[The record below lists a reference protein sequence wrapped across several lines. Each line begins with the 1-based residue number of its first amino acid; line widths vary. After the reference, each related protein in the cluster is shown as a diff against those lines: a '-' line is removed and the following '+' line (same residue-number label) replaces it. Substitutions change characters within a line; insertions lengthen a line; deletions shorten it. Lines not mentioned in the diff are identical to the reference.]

1 MKGFIEIN
9 EANSSKVVLIN
20 VAQIESVMKFPDSV
34 LINMI
39 NDKSIPRT
47 IRESYEE
54 IVNKIK
60 QAMEEQI

>member
-1 MKGFIEIN
+1 MKGFIEVN

>member
-39 NDKSIPRT
+39 NNNSIPRT
-47 IRESYEE
+47 IKESYEE

-60 QAMEEQI
+60 QAMEE

>member
-1 MKGFIEIN
+1 MKGFIEVN

-60 QAMEEQI
+60 EAMEK

>member
-1 MKGFIEIN
+1 MKGFIEVN

-39 NDKSIPRT
+39 NNNSIPRT

-54 IVNKIK
+54 VVNKIK
-60 QAMEEQI
+60 EAMEE

>member
-9 EANSSKVVLIN
+9 EANSDKVVLIN
-20 VAQIESVMKFPDSV
+20 VAQIESVIKFPDSV

-39 NDKSIPRT
+39 NNNSIPRT

-60 QAMEEQI
+60 EATEE

>member
-1 MKGFIEIN
+1 MKGFIEVN

-34 LINMI
+34 LINII

-60 QAMEEQI
+60 EAMEK

>member
-1 MKGFIEIN
+1 MKGFIEVN

-20 VAQIESVMKFPDSV
+20 VAQIESVMKFPDLV
-34 LINMI
+34 TIYMI
-39 NDKSIPRT
+39 NDKNIPRT

-60 QAMEEQI
+60 EVIEK